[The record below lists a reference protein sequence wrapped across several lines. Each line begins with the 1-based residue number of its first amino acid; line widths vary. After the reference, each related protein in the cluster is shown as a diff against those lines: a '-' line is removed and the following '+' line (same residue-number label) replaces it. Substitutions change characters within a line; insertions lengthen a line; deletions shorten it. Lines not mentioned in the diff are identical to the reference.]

1 MEKQENTQLIYDVMA
16 IKRFTHI
23 SHLHD
28 GHNSFL
34 LKTVLGDQVFS

>member
-1 MEKQENTQLIYDVMA
+1 MEKQENTQLIYDVMD

-28 GHNSFL
+28 GPNYFL
-34 LKTVLGDQVFS
+34 LKTVLGDKIFS